1 MRKTTVFFLVVSVC
15 VSVLLLI
22 FAGGVAGAGAFTVSI
37 FAFIIML
44 YSDLSFASSMKD
56 INEYVETALNTS
68 QNTPALV
75 KSKRFLYM
83 ANQIHK
89 FNEKLT
95 HLYSRFSVSNVHIS
109 SIAFEIS
116 NVQAALNTNVKTVND
131 KLNSV
136 SGKVMDLNKTAE
148 QVNIMCENSKTAAEL
163 CLDKTNQCT
172 KSMDNNMVK
181 MRQIEQTVDGIVMIM
196 NDFVSYSNEIKNSIQ
211 GIEDIADQTNLL
223 ALNAAIEAARAGE
236 SGRGFAVVADE
247 VRKLAEKTTSFT
259 AEIEKVVDKLHARTL
274 EISSQVNMNAEQ
286 VKETIHV
293 TEETGMLVSDIR
305 TGTIN
310 MLDITKTIVD
320 SMQSQYE
327 GIGDINNSISDI
339 YSENNAALR
348 RTSESLIL
356 GDNLNDI
363 ALEIKDI
370 TKDYSSSTINTDDY
384 LVFTPSLSVEYE
396 PLDNQHKKW
405 IDLFNKIYKVYINQ
419 SDGMQVHVVLKDLVD
434 YTVWHFGFENKMMEK
449 YNFGGY
455 SDHKLQHDDI
465 LEEVKQIYAK
475 LEKGEEMS
483 IVNILEFLK
492 KWLIDHILHQ
502 DLLLGRYLNQI
513 KAVPIADK

>member
-259 AEIEKVVDKLHARTL
+259 AEIEKVVDKRK
-274 EISSQVNMNAEQ
+274 SC
-286 VKETIHV
+286 
-293 TEETGMLVSDIR
+293 
-305 TGTIN
+305 
-310 MLDITKTIVD
+310 
-320 SMQSQYE
+320 
-327 GIGDINNSISDI
+327 
-339 YSENNAALR
+339 
-348 RTSESLIL
+348 
-356 GDNLNDI
+356 
-363 ALEIKDI
+363 
-370 TKDYSSSTINTDDY
+370 
-384 LVFTPSLSVEYE
+384 
-396 PLDNQHKKW
+396 
-405 IDLFNKIYKVYINQ
+405 
-419 SDGMQVHVVLKDLVD
+419 
-434 YTVWHFGFENKMMEK
+434 
-449 YNFGGY
+449 
-455 SDHKLQHDDI
+455 
-465 LEEVKQIYAK
+465 
-475 LEKGEEMS
+475 
-483 IVNILEFLK
+483 
-492 KWLIDHILHQ
+492 
-502 DLLLGRYLNQI
+502 
-513 KAVPIADK
+513 

>member
-259 AEIEKVVDKLHARTL
+259 AEIEKVVDKHWKFHHR
-274 EISSQVNMNAEQ
+274 
-286 VKETIHV
+286 
-293 TEETGMLVSDIR
+293 
-305 TGTIN
+305 
-310 MLDITKTIVD
+310 
-320 SMQSQYE
+320 
-327 GIGDINNSISDI
+327 
-339 YSENNAALR
+339 
-348 RTSESLIL
+348 LI
-356 GDNLNDI
+356 
-363 ALEIKDI
+363 
-370 TKDYSSSTINTDDY
+370 
-384 LVFTPSLSVEYE
+384 
-396 PLDNQHKKW
+396 
-405 IDLFNKIYKVYINQ
+405 
-419 SDGMQVHVVLKDLVD
+419 
-434 YTVWHFGFENKMMEK
+434 
-449 YNFGGY
+449 
-455 SDHKLQHDDI
+455 
-465 LEEVKQIYAK
+465 
-475 LEKGEEMS
+475 
-483 IVNILEFLK
+483 
-492 KWLIDHILHQ
+492 
-502 DLLLGRYLNQI
+502 
-513 KAVPIADK
+513 